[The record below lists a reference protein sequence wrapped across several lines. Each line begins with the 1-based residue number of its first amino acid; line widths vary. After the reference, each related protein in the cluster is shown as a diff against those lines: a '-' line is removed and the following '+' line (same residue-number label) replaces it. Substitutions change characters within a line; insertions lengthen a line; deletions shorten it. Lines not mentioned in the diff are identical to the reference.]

1 VGSGGCGSDGAAAG
15 ASPSVSAAVESTAG
29 PWTSHSRSQRL
40 WTRRWD
46 VGASPLAPPTT
57 GATAGPRAPPSWSQ
71 RQQERHQGR
80 RRSATRWR
88 QRQWLRRL
96 PSRLHAWVTPRTP
109 PHAPPCSPLP
119 RARQLEPAPRR
130 LVGGTA
136 ADVSRPHQEDRLA
149 QGQLTNR
156 AIAFATTGGDAPP
169 NQPRQGLVC
178 AVLPGTKLV
187 RVVLFC
193 CCLRQHLRARRRF
206 ALSCDVRCVPRG
218 RWGTS
223 RGTQA
228 SGGQPRSQHLRQVHR
243 PHKVEQAGSSQPWS
257 VWGANSLCIGART
270 AA

>member
-1 VGSGGCGSDGAAAG
+1 MGYGRLSLGAGGNRSDSRAAG
-15 ASPSVSAAVESTAG
+15 TSLQEPAVAVTTAG
-29 PWTSHSRSQRL
+29 P
-40 WTRRWD
+40 
-46 VGASPLAPPTT
+46 AA
-57 GATAGPRAPPSWSQ
+57 
-71 RQQERHQGR
+71 
-80 RRSATRWR
+80 
-88 QRQWLRRL
+88 L
-96 PSRLHAWVTPRTP
+96 PSVPAATTMATTPSPHLHAWVTPRTP

-206 ALSCDVRCVPRG
+206 ALSCDVRCVPRV